1 MASRPG
7 LPKPKSLRTW
17 IRWQAVGHARLVRR
31 RNASPN
37 VMEFSTSSSSGSSR
51 LHSPIAVRSHEARR
65 LTCRRTS
72 RKYNKSLDC
81 LVAQRQ
87 GVLAGELI
95 AVTERSLDNAG
106 NLRSFLPGNDGVKRF
121 SVKRT
126 DDFDV
131 TNCTVLPPSDL
142 LLLERLI
149 TCACVASRCAFVACR
164 SQVSR
169 KAR

>member
-1 MASRPG
+1 VPPDFKT
-7 LPKPKSLRTW
+7 L
-17 IRWQAVGHARLVRR
+17 
-31 RNASPN
+31 
-37 VMEFSTSSSSGSSR
+37 
-51 LHSPIAVRSHEARR
+51 
-65 LTCRRTS
+65 
-72 RKYNKSLDC
+72 KYNKSLDC

-131 TNCTVLPPSDL
+131 TNCTFLSPSDL